1 MKKKI
6 TLWIG
11 VLLLLIGGVGCKK
24 DQSSCCDKEIIK
36 DVSELTGI
44 ISYNTEVKRWYISVS
59 DANSYDN
66 VTLYF
71 PCNLDSKYMKEK
83 EKVIFS
89 GQISKSTL
97 KITLPAGT
105 TSYCINLMSINKIN

>member
-1 MKKKI
+1 MKQQI
-6 TLWIG
+6 ILWIG

-59 DANSYDN
+59 DPNSYDN

-71 PCNLDSKYMKEK
+71 CPVLKKVDSC
-83 EKVIFS
+83 S
-89 GQISKSTL
+89 CSC
-97 KITLPAGT
+97 
-105 TSYCINLMSINKIN
+105 SYCFFFLS